1 MAFSFI
7 PKETK
12 FFDMFD
18 NQAAK
23 IMEVTLYFKDVIKK
37 GKCGDEEIR
46 RLRDY
51 EHSCDSMAYEIV
63 DKLNHTF
70 ITPFDR
76 EDIHS
81 LTHEL
86 DKIIDMLYN
95 IAKRLK
101 LYKFKTSNPDIIQF
115 TDLIEQSV
123 TFLCQGIKGLRN
135 MKNASA
141 IKSAF
146 VKVHQ
151 LENSGDMLR
160 DVVIEKLF
168 SKTKDPIKIIQS
180 KEIFEGLETVLDIC
194 EDIAKLVDSIIVK
207 QA

>member
-1 MAFSFI
+1 
-7 PKETK
+7 
-12 FFDMFD
+12 
-18 NQAAK
+18 
-23 IMEVTLYFKDVIKK
+23 MEVTLYFKEIINK
-37 GKCGDEEIR
+37 GKCGEEEIR

-51 EHSCDSMAYEIV
+51 EHTCDSLTYNIV

-70 ITPFDR
+70 IKPFDR

-81 LTHEL
+81 LAHEL
-86 DKIIDMLYN
+86 DRVVDMLYN
-95 IAKRLK
+95 IAKRFK
-101 LYKFKTSNPDIIQF
+101 LYKFKTTNPDVIQF
-115 TDLIEQSV
+115 TELIEQSV
-123 TFLCQGIKGLRN
+123 TFLCQGINGLRN
-135 MKNASA
+135 LKNPSVIRNAF
-141 IKSAF
+141 IK
-146 VKVHQ
+146 VNQ

>member
-1 MAFSFI
+1 MSFNFI

-18 NQAAK
+18 KQAEK
-23 IMEVTLYFKDVIKK
+23 IMEVTLYFRDVVNH

-51 EHSCDSMAYEIV
+51 EHTCDSITYEIV

-81 LTHEL
+81 LTHEI
-86 DKIIDMLYN
+86 DKLVDMLYN
-95 IAKRLK
+95 VAKRLK
-101 LYKFKTSNPDIIQF
+101 LYKFKTTNPDIVQF
-115 TDLIEQSV
+115 TELIEQSV
-123 TFLCQGIKGLRN
+123 NFLCQGIRGLRN
-135 MKNASA
+135 MKNVTS
-141 IKSAF
+141 IRNAF
-146 VKVHQ
+146 IKVHQ
-151 LENSGDMLR
+151 LENSGDILR

-194 EDIAKLVDSIIVK
+194 EDIAKLIDSILVK

>member
-18 NQAAK
+18 EQVAK
-23 IMEVTLYFKDVIKK
+23 IKEVTLYFKDVMCK
-37 GKCGDEEIR
+37 GKCSDEEIR
-46 RLRDY
+46 RLRDF
-51 EHSCDSMAYEIV
+51 EHSCDSITYNIV

-81 LTHEL
+81 LAHEL
-86 DKIIDMLYN
+86 DKVVDMLYN
-95 IAKRLK
+95 VAKRLK

-115 TDLIEQSV
+115 TELIEESV
-123 TFLCQGIKGLRN
+123 SYLCRGINGLRN
-135 MKNASA
+135 MKNATA
-141 IKSAF
+141 IRNAF
-146 VKVHQ
+146 IKVNQ

-194 EDIAKLVDSIIVK
+194 EDIAKLVDSILVK

>member
-1 MAFSFI
+1 MAFPFI

-18 NQAAK
+18 QQVDK
-23 IMEVTLYFKDVIKK
+23 IMEVTLYFKEVINK

-51 EHSCDSMAYEIV
+51 EHSCDSMTYEII
-63 DKLNHTF
+63 DKLNQTF

-81 LTHEL
+81 LAHEI
-86 DKIIDMLYN
+86 DKIVDMIYN

-101 LYKFKTSNPDIIQF
+101 LYKFKTKDPDVIQF
-115 TDLIEQSV
+115 IDLIEESV
-123 TFLCQGIKGLRN
+123 MHLCLGIKGLRN

-141 IKSAF
+141 IRTAF
-146 VKVHQ
+146 IKVNQ

-168 SKTKDPIKIIQS
+168 SKTKDAIKIIQS
-180 KEIFEGLETVLDIC
+180 KEIYEGLETVLDIC
-194 EDIAKLVDSIIVK
+194 EDIAKLADSILVK